1 MVFFWETS
9 FESVVPRRIDT
20 TTSSF
25 VVYAMSKEIDC
36 QGVPHSIGS
45 CVEVSTWMHDGDDG
59 FFVPGKAIGLVL
71 ERELVEMDGESGL
84 FDPTKEWLYRVSLP
98 DGQIVEAWDYE
109 VKNVNAA

>member
-1 MVFFWETS
+1 
-9 FESVVPRRIDT
+9 
-20 TTSSF
+20 
-25 VVYAMSKEIDC
+25 MSKEIDC

-71 ERELVEMDGESGL
+71 ERELVEMADEEMGYGQ
-84 FDPTKEWLYRVSLP
+84 TKEWMYRVSLP
-98 DGQIVEAWDYE
+98 DGRVVEAWDYE